1 MQKPAEDIKSRD
13 GEREGRRISRAAT
26 MARLASHEGF
36 FGEMKRT
43 SRSNSFED
51 WGHAW
56 IAQDS
61 LPPLPVKR
69 GREERVEVDQVQL
82 RRHALRLCLEQA
94 RGSQGIYRADYGVS
108 RERYV
113 ESLQE
118 QRGQAQTTKA
128 FESGG
133 FGQQSRMMSQN
144 GNGAT
149 EETAHFGASFSVA
162 TPSKHNQSEVGAMFA
177 APPASSLFPS
187 QSTAAPAS
195 LAGPSQ
201 SNPQAF
207 PFSNP
212 TAPASTSSLFPSSSP
227 AVPEDSVR
235 KRAFHG

>member
-13 GEREGRRISRAAT
+13 GEREGRRLSRAAT

-36 FGEMKRT
+36 FGEMRRT

-56 IAQDS
+56 VTKDS

-69 GREERVEVDQVQL
+69 GREERMEVDQVQL

-94 RGSQGIYRADYGVS
+94 RGSQGIYRADYGIS

-128 FESGG
+128 FESGELG
-133 FGQQSRMMSQN
+133 MASQN
-144 GNGAT
+144 GNSAR
-149 EETAHFGASFSVA
+149 ETAQFGAGFSA
-162 TPSKHNQSEVGAMFA
+162 AAESKHNQSEVGAMFA
-177 APPASSLFPS
+177 APPTSTLFPS
-187 QSTAAPAS
+187 QPAATQPAPVS
-195 LAGPSQ
+195 LLGHQ
-201 SNPQAF
+201 SNSQLFA
-207 PFSNP
+207 FSNP
-212 TAPASTSSLFPSSSP
+212 TAPPSTSSLFPSSTP
-227 AVPEDSVR
+227 ADPGDSVR
-235 KRAFHG
+235 KRALHG